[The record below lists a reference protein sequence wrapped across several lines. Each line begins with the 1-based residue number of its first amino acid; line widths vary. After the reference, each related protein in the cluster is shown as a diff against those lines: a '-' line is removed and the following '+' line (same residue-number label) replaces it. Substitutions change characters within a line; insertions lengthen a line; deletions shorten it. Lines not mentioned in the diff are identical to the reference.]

1 MGQVSGKFDHN
12 PSNVRSKCI
21 LAKLYKAKKHLDQRG
36 EGRGG
41 EKQKK
46 EKNHPIVP
54 DSLD

>member
-12 PSNVRSKCI
+12 PSNVRSRCI

-36 EGRGG
+36 EGREG

-54 DSLD
+54 ASSD